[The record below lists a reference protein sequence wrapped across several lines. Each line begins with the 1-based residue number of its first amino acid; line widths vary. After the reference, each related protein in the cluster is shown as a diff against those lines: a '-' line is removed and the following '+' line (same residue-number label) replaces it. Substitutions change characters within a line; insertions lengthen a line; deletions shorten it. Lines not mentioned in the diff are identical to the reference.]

1 MTTGKVTKSKSFKSF
16 TVVTNLIAKNPNL
29 SLKAK
34 GLFLTIS
41 SLPDDWIIHKT
52 QLQDFSTDGKE
63 AVRSA
68 FDELV
73 KAGFIVSKRYVDEH
87 KKFVGWNHVLYDTP
101 QIEQPIAGFPKSEK
115 PTTEKPTTEKPTTG
129 NPPLLNT
136 DVLNTDRLTTYKLN
150 SNSEKS
156 LFAEIEQKE
165 FDKFWNLYD
174 KKVGRDE
181 ALKAWKK
188 LKTSDIDE
196 MFKKVEAYVASKP
209 DKVYRPNPSTF
220 LNQKKW
226 NDEIIAR
233 PSTTSNYRAGTFV
246 RPDYNKGLEDLA
258 TTPAI
263 PRRPR
268 PTTDPNWNP
277 DSI

>member
-16 TVVTNLIAKNPNL
+16 TVVTNLIAKNTNL

-41 SLPDDWIIHKT
+41 ALPDDWVLYKT
-52 QLQDFSTDGKE
+52 HLQTLSTDGKE
-63 AVRSA
+63 SVRSA

-73 KAGFIVSKRYVDEH
+73 QAGFIVSKRQVDEH
-87 KKFVGWNHVLYDTP
+87 NRFTGRNHTLYDTP
-101 QIEQPIAGFPKSEK
+101 QTKTPIAGFPLSEK
-115 PTTEKPTTEKPTTG
+115 PSAEKPTSE

-136 DVLNTDRLTTYKLN
+136 KQYTNDNVLNTERLNKGTLDF
-150 SNSEKS
+150 SEN
-156 LFAEIEQKE
+156 E
-165 FDKFWNLYD
+165 FEKFWNQYD

-188 LKTSDIDE
+188 LKKSDIEE
-196 MFKKVEAYVASKP
+196 MFSKIDAYVASKP

-226 NDEIIAR
+226 NDELIAR
-233 PSTTSNYRAGTFV
+233 PVVASNFRTGTFI
-246 RPDYNKGLEDLA
+246 RPDYNKGLEDNA
-258 TTPAI
+258 TPPPI
-263 PRRPR
+263 HRRPR
-268 PTTDPNWNP
+268 PTTDPNWTP
-277 DSI
+277 DSIN